1 MPVPHQVGCGGA
13 VGTAQVH
20 GLLVP
25 GPLPAVAADGAEE
38 AGDNKDADGVSAQR
52 GPGSSRDGPTGRAAP
67 TPFQEPQGRVQ
78 GPLGQAADLSMAGR
92 PPEPWS
98 PQGGALLFTHLVT
111 PLPCQ

>member
-1 MPVPHQVGCGGA
+1 MPW
-13 VGTAQVH
+13 
-20 GLLVP
+20 GL
-25 GPLPAVAADGAEE
+25 
-38 AGDNKDADGVSAQR
+38 
-52 GPGSSRDGPTGRAAP
+52 GS
-67 TPFQEPQGRVQ
+67 EPQGRVQ